1 MITSSVTPPFSPRCL
16 SCVNSAFRCHWCKYR
31 NLCTHD
37 PTTCSFQE
45 GRINVSE
52 VPDRGFSALSSLLF
66 YGTIS
71 ITNAYVKFFDFM
83 CVRAPLLAGIEKR
96 RCSFRGVSLAK
107 VICLDV
113 NTKADPTSDT
123 WVCSG
128 SVITVIAV
136 VLSFRGLKDSSKTSA
151 FQQLHFTCKACR
163 ALPDGKQQ
171 VKCTALGGTHSVGS
185 VGRSEI
191 QGRSL
196 TVN

>member
-1 MITSSVTPPFSPRCL
+1 MLSAATGASTGTS
-16 SCVNSAFRCHWCKYR
+16 A
-31 NLCTHD
+31 
-37 PTTCSFQE
+37 PTTPLRAPFRRDGSTSLRYRTGF
-45 GRINVSE
+45 
-52 VPDRGFSALSSLLF
+52 FSALSSLLF
-66 YGTIS
+66 YGTVS
-71 ITNAYVKFFDFM
+71 ITNAYMKFFDFT
-83 CVRAPLLAGIEKR
+83 CVRAPLLAGIEKC

-107 VICLDV
+107 VMCLDV

-136 VLSFRGLKDSSKTSA
+136 VLSFRGLKDSTKTSA

-163 ALPDGKQQ
+163 DLPDGKQQ
-171 VKCTALGGTHSVGS
+171 VKCTALGGSHSVGS

-191 QGRSL
+191 HGRSL